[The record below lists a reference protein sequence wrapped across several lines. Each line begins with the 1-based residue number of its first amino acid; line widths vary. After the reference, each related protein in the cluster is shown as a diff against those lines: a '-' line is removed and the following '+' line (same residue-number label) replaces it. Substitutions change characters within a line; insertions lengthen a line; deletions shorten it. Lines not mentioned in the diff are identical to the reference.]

1 VQSGRRDRL
10 ANQRRV
16 RELVGAHGSEVTVFS
31 AHDAV
36 EYRRLAG
43 LSTDQH

>member
-1 VQSGRRDRL
+1 
-10 ANQRRV
+10 
-16 RELVGAHGSEVTVFS
+16 HGSEVTVFS

-43 LSTDQH
+43 LPTDQH